1 MREPYLNTRVSA
13 MTEHLID
20 PGEVT
25 ALCGLSL
32 PELAQRFGLERLL
45 EEPLDRR
52 AKSRSVKQ
60 ALINT
65 LLNELRILIRPMDA
79 GEAGLILAWGRKYAL
94 FNLKTLLR
102 GKLYELDQAE
112 IRANLYELPE
122 HVRLP
127 QQDLFQAEGVLEL
140 LRKLEQGPYSLIAKQ
155 GREVFE
161 QKRDPF
167 ALEAAIDQRYYTE
180 MARRLQQ
187 VHKNSQPE
195 LKQLLGAM
203 LDRVG
208 LLWLLRFRF
217 SYGLSPSEAFY
228 QLVPSVRQLHRDQLL
243 SLVNLDSLEEV
254 VAALPEPLKTTLSGS
269 QSLIQVQQRLGGH
282 VTQESRRILST
293 GHSGVARALAY
304 LILREHGVLM
314 LFALVQRHL
323 LGLPRELVEIAVE
336 AEPPDYPQPLQ
347 SVA

>member
-13 MTEHLID
+13 MSEHLID
-20 PGEVT
+20 PLEVP

-32 PELAQRFGLERLL
+32 AELADRFGLTRLL

-102 GKLYELDQAE
+102 GKLYELSQNE

-127 QQDLFQAEGVLEL
+127 QQELFQAESVLEL
-140 LRKLEQGPYSLIAKQ
+140 LRKLEQGPYSLIARQ

-167 ALEAAIDQRYYTE
+167 ALEAAIDQRYYAE
-180 MARRLQQ
+180 MTRRLQQ
-187 VHKNSQPE
+187 VHESSQDE
-195 LKQLLGAM
+195 LRQLLGAV
-203 LDRVG
+203 LDRVD

-217 SYGLSPSEAFY
+217 SYGLSPSETFY
-228 QLVPSVRQLHRDQLL
+228 QLVPSVRLMHRDRLL
-243 SLVNLDSLEEV
+243 SLVNLESLEAII
-254 VAALPEPLKTTLSGS
+254 AALPEPLSSELTGS
-269 QSLIQVQQRLGGH
+269 QTLIEVQRRLGAH
-282 VTQESRRILST
+282 VTQTSRRILSK
-293 GHSGVARALAY
+293 GRSGVARALAY

-323 LGLPRELVEIAVE
+323 LGLPRDLVEIAVE
-336 AEPPDYPQPLQ
+336 AQPADSLQPLQ